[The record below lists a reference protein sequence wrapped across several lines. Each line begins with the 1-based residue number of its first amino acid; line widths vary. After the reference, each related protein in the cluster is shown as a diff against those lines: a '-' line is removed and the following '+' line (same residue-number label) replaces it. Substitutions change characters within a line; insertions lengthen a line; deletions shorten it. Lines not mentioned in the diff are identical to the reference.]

1 MSLVEVRKC
10 PNYEYGEI
18 VDVTA
23 LPNEHFKFDYWSG
36 DTEYL
41 VGANESATNQIIMP
55 PDSNVSLLPV
65 FKPLLYNV
73 VVESDFNGSVD
84 VNVSYLASLIEN
96 FQVEKN
102 SSTTKEYNATS
113 DLVLFA
119 TPDDPS
125 IYSFDKWQITR
136 NEETTYNVN
145 ANI

>member
-1 MSLVEVRKC
+1 
-10 PNYEYGEI
+10 
-18 VDVTA
+18 
-23 LPNEHFKFDYWSG
+23 
-36 DTEYL
+36 
-41 VGANESATNQIIMP
+41 MP

-136 NEETTYNVN
+136 NEETSHNMWN
-145 ANI
+145 ANITLNPYLDELFHQSIFCTSSRNSFSTFIFSKYWR